1 MVQTNSNAL
10 LSFSP
15 PCEQAFY
22 WALQVRLYTRATV
35 IVSPVLFALYASR
48 FPHQIVA
55 PLFSEGFPIS
65 ISKVRLTRRCGN
77 MWARGNEKVNGKLN
91 FQDRYF
97 LDLASGQHP
106 VKKSCHRIGAI
117 NSAFRRLTH

>member
-1 MVQTNSNAL
+1 MLGSTTGDPRGAKSSCIVLHDPHCGVGATQMVQTNSNAL

-65 ISKVRLTRRCGN
+65 ISKVRL
-77 MWARGNEKVNGKLN
+77 
-91 FQDRYF
+91 
-97 LDLASGQHP
+97 
-106 VKKSCHRIGAI
+106 
-117 NSAFRRLTH
+117 